1 MQVNAICPGTT
12 QTELNEAVWQ
22 AWSQRQLPAHQQPF
36 TTWAA
41 AKTAGL
47 VSLNRWQNPPDD
59 ATMRDH
65 LAALQ
70 ARNIIDRRRIYC
82 AVIGATIRTAQNP
95 TNNDSP

>member
-1 MQVNAICPGTT
+1 MQVNAICRGII

-41 AKTAGL
+41 AKTARL
-47 VSLNRWQNPPDD
+47 FSLNRWQTPPDD
-59 ATMRDH
+59 ATMRVH

-70 ARNIIDRRRIYC
+70 ARNMTRQTSNVDDGFVVQ
-82 AVIGATIRTAQNP
+82 A
-95 TNNDSP
+95 